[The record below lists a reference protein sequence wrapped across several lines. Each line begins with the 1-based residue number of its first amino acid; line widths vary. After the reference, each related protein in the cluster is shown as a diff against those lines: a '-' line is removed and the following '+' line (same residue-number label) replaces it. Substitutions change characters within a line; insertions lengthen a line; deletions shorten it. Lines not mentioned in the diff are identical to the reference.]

1 MRASKIILPT
11 AYIDANVISYVAGR
25 PYGDPTT
32 AVNQRI
38 TQEWWQLAPQYFTL
52 VASLMVKRE
61 VGKGDSCAARERLA
75 LLEGKV
81 LFETSTDATN
91 LALHLVQSGAV
102 PSKAFNDALH
112 IAIAAV
118 NGIDY
123 LVTWNL
129 KHSPRSA
136 ASLFGSA
143 KASDPTTP
151 NFQRFMTYAA
161 VGWGCQSSRICTPK
175 KLMEVIYE
183 KRL

>member
-129 KHSPRSA
+129 KHVANDTKLPEIYDVCS
-136 ASLFGSA
+136 
-143 KASDPTTP
+143 
-151 NFQRFMTYAA
+151 
-161 VGWGCQSSRICTPK
+161 GWGCQSSRICTPK